1 METRMF
7 ALFCKTP
14 ASPPPAV
21 HGRGVRRGST
31 AGTLARRSFAAVFV
45 PALLALGLMPSAADA
60 QGKRTV
66 VILKTTGETTGLP
79 PGQIRGSI
87 RGTLADE
94 LKTYS
99 VLTEEQS
106 QALVK
111 SAQELELDCKR
122 EDRDC
127 LLKLG
132 ILGNVDFLIWPV
144 VEKIDGT
151 QVLKVGIFDVSEGAD
166 WSQVVRPLASPDL
179 AATAARSAMIELMA
193 PDQFVGRLAINVNA
207 KGALIRVD
215 GEDKGLSPLPAPLN
229 LKAGEHLLE
238 ISAAGLQPDRRKID
252 VPFGKLA
259 SVNVDLVAELPT
271 DTPEAPTAAALTG
284 NAPSWKVPAA
294 IGLGSVAGIA
304 VLVAAVTGGIAGA
317 INYDVFLGPD
327 SGENLKNFQMGRG
340 ISVDPDTVVVANV
353 LSIAAIAAG
362 TVSVGFA
369 AASASTL
376 LFVE

>member
-1 METRMF
+1 M
-7 ALFCKTP
+7 L
-14 ASPPPAV
+14 ASFPRKPDPQPSHPRV
-21 HGRGVRRGST
+21 GPRCG
-31 AGTLARRSFAAVFV
+31 LARVARFLGAPLLSLAAVCAV
-45 PALLALGLMPSAADA
+45 GLSSGQAQA

-106 QALVK
+106 LALVK
-111 SAQELELDCKR
+111 SAQELELECKR

-144 VEKIDGT
+144 VERIDGE
-151 QVLKVGIFDVSEGAD
+151 QVLKVGVFDVSEGAD
-166 WSQVVRPLASPDL
+166 WHQAVRALPSPDF

-193 PDQFVGRLAINVNA
+193 PEQYVGRLAVNVNA
-207 KGALIRVD
+207 KGASIRVD
-215 GEDKGLSPLPAPLN
+215 GEDKGTAPLSAPLN
-229 LKAGEHLLE
+229 LKAGTHILE
-238 ISAAGLQPDRRKID
+238 VSAPGLQPHREKVE

-259 SVNVDLVAELPT
+259 SVNVNLVANLPSDASD
-271 DTPEAPTAAALTG
+271 DTPTADALTG
-284 NAPSWKVPAA
+284 NAPGWKVPAA

-304 VLVAAVTGGIAGA
+304 LLVAAVTGGIAGA
-317 INYDVFLGPD
+317 INYDVFLGPN
-327 SGENLKNFQMGRG
+327 SGDNLQNFQDGKG
-340 ISVDPDTVVVANV
+340 INVDPDTVVVANV
-353 LSIAAIAAG
+353 LSIAAISAG
-362 TVSVGFA
+362 VVSLGFA
-369 AASASTL
+369 AASVSTL
-376 LFVE
+376 VLVE